1 MSDSTVYILDTLSQ
15 VFRAYYAIQ
24 GDFTAP
30 DGTPVKAVFGFVHML
45 RKLMETRKPAYFV
58 AAADPG
64 GPTLRHR
71 KAAAYKANRK
81 PVPED
86 LKAQVP
92 LVFDVLG
99 AFGIPVLV
107 VEGFEADDVIARLVR
122 EARANGREA
131 VVLSSDKDLF
141 QLVGDGVTVADTRAD
156 VTYGP
161 EEVKAKF
168 GVPPERIT
176 DYLALTGDASD
187 NIPGAPGIGP
197 KTAVALLEQFGSLD
211 ACLDRLEE
219 VKSERIRGILRE
231 NRQRVLD
238 SRELATLMPDLP
250 LDWGWAD
257 LRPFRPDWE
266 RVHHLALH
274 YGFRSLL
281 GWIAA
286 QRSAGAPAEP
296 DVPPPPPPPS
306 GGAEGVPGRAPLPPP
321 GGLLDGIPP
330 EDGLGVGPA
339 PRGVDAG
346 PPPRGLSV
354 KPLPGSVDI
363 IPQPRGAMTDIRS
376 ALESGTPLAVSLTGP
391 GVFCFHPE
399 GSGRACLAEGLDADA
414 MVAAVLGGKGP
425 LRVCG
430 LKAVCRRDPRWE
442 GVVDRVEDVSLMHY
456 LVFPHVE
463 DHTLPR
469 IALDVAGLELPP
481 DPPEGEAGGLLA
493 AADDTPE
500 NAARRAA
507 ALHPCARAL
516 SGRLAAL
523 GLDDLYRGLELPL
536 VPILARME
544 RAGVLLDL
552 PWLRTLSGRM
562 ASRLAEHERNIHGL
576 AGEVFNV
583 NSPVQLG
590 YILFDKLGIHPPGRL
605 KRTKKTG
612 RYATGAEVL
621 EQLAPLHPLP
631 AAILEHRRLAKLKST
646 YVDVLPRLAD
656 PRTGRVHTTFRQDVA
671 STGRLSSANP
681 NLQNI
686 PIRTEEGREIR
697 KAFVAP
703 EGSVLLC
710 ADYSQVELRI
720 VAHLSGDAGLAEAFR
735 RDEDIH
741 TSTAKAVFG
750 SRYAESPKEFRRR
763 AKAINYGILY
773 GQSEFGLSGG
783 LAISRGEAKEIIEA
797 YFRTFPGVKRW
808 VQDNLERARTEGAVR
823 TLFGRVRPMPEL
835 ESSNGMVRQAG
846 ERVATNAPVQGTA
859 ADIMKRA
866 MLRLDRALADGGF
879 QSRPLLQVHDELVL
893 ECPVGELPVM
903 RGILRSAMEGA
914 AELAVPLVADVSEGH
929 SWFDAK
935 A

>member
-1 MSDSTVYILDTLSQ
+1 MREDTLYILDTLSQ

-45 RKLMETRKPAYFV
+45 RKLMETRKPAFFV

-64 GPTLRHR
+64 GPTLRHL
-71 KAAAYKANRK
+71 KAEAYKANRK

-86 LKAQVP
+86 LKTQVP
-92 LVFDVLG
+92 LVFEVLE

-107 VEGFEADDVIARLVR
+107 KEGYEADDVIARLVR
-122 EARANGREA
+122 EARANGRAA

-156 VTYGP
+156 VDYGP
-161 EEVKAKF
+161 AEVKAKF

-211 ACLDRLEE
+211 ACLERLDE

-250 LDWGWAD
+250 LDWDWSG

-266 RVHHLALH
+266 RVHQLAMR

-286 QRSAGAPAEP
+286 QRAAGAPAGP
-296 DVPPPPPPPS
+296 GAALPPPPRPD
-306 GGAEGVPGRAPLPPP
+306 GVEDVPALTAPLSL

-330 EDGLGVGPA
+330 ETGLG
-339 PRGVDAG
+339 AG
-346 PPPRGLSV
+346 PPSHEGSAAPTSRDISVRPPLGDVDVSPLSGGTV
-354 KPLPGSVDI
+354 SDFL
-363 IPQPRGAMTDIRS
+363 S
-376 ALESGTPLAVSLTGP
+376 ALEGGSPLAVSTLGS
-391 GVFCFHPE
+391 GALCFHPE
-399 GSGRACLAEGLDADA
+399 GSSRAFLAEGPDADP
-414 MVAAVLGGKGP
+414 VTRAVLAGTNP
-425 LRVCG
+425 LRVSG
-430 LKAVCRRDPRWE
+430 LKSLCRRDPLWE
-442 GVVDRVEDVSLMHY
+442 EAVGRAEDVSLMHY
-456 LVFPHVE
+456 LIFPHVE

-469 IALDVAGLELPP
+469 AALDAVGLDVPP
-481 DPPEGEAGGLLA
+481 DPPEGESGGLLA
-493 AADDTPE
+493 AAEDTAH
-500 NAARRAA
+500 NAARRAF

-516 SGRLAAL
+516 SDRLAAL
-523 GLDDLYRGLELPL
+523 GLGEIYRGLERPL
-536 VPILARME
+536 IPILARME
-544 RAGVLLDL
+544 RVGILLDL
-552 PWLRTLSGRM
+552 AWLRTLSERM
-562 ASRLAEHERNIHGL
+562 ASRLAEHERAIHGL

-590 YILFDKLGIHPPGRL
+590 YILFEKLGIHPPGRL

-631 AAILEHRRLAKLKST
+631 AAVLDHRRLAKLRST

-720 VAHLSGDAGLAEAFR
+720 IAHLSGDPGLAEAFR

-741 TSTAKAVFG
+741 SSTARAVFG
-750 SRYAESPKEFRRR
+750 DRFDESPKEYRRR

-773 GQSEFGLSGG
+773 GQSEFGLSDG
-783 LAISRGEAKEIIEA
+783 LSISRGEAKEIIDA
-797 YFRTFPGVKRW
+797 YFRTFPGVKQW
-808 VQDNLERARTEGAVR
+808 VRDNLERARAEGAVR

-866 MLRLDRALADGGF
+866 MLRLDQALAEGGF
-879 QSRPLLQVHDELVL
+879 QTRPLLQVHDELVL
-893 ECPVGELPVM
+893 ECPVGELPLM

-914 AELAVPLVADVSEGH
+914 AQLSVPLVADVSEGH